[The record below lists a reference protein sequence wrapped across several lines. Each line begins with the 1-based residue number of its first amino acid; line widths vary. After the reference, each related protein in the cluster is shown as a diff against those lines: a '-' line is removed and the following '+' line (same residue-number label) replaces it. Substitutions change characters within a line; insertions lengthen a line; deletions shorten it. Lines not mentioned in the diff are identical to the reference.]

1 MHRRDF
7 LKNALLAA
15 GVLSFP
21 YLRAGVLA
29 DSVSVPAD
37 DKEPVSGDFRKS
49 IMWGTVGMEG
59 SVLDKCKA
67 IKAAGYDGI
76 EPNSHM
82 DRDEVLAAMRETGLV
97 ASSVCNVHH
106 WAKPLSHPDAAV
118 RQEGIDAMIVAMED
132 AKAYGTDAVLLVPGI
147 VNEEVSY
154 DDCWNRSTECIK
166 ELIPTAEKLGVKICI
181 ENVWNNFLL
190 SPVEACNYVDQFKSP
205 YVKFLCFHKLL
216 CMAVSPFAFFS
227 VESTSGVISGNFTRE
242 NRRAT
247 SNATPPIMAY
257 GIEMFPPV
265 PFPKR
270 K

>member
-67 IKAAGYDGI
+67 IKVAGYDGI

-118 RQEGIDAMIVAMED
+118 RQD
-132 AKAYGTDAVLLVPGI
+132 
-147 VNEEVSY
+147 
-154 DDCWNRSTECIK
+154 R
-166 ELIPTAEKLGVKICI
+166 
-181 ENVWNNFLL
+181 
-190 SPVEACNYVDQFKSP
+190 KS
-205 YVKFLCFHKLL
+205 V
-216 CMAVSPFAFFS
+216 V
-227 VESTSGVISGNFTRE
+227 
-242 NRRAT
+242 
-247 SNATPPIMAY
+247 
-257 GIEMFPPV
+257 
-265 PFPKR
+265 
-270 K
+270 